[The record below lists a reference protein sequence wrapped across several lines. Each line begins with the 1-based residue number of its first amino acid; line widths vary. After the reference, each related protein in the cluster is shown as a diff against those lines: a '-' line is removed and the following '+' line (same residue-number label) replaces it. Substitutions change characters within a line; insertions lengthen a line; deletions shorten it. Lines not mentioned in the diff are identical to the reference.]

1 MAADEARI
9 CGASAEVG
17 KPRLAGASLA
27 AAAASVPTTSG
38 STGKRVAIAPSGV
51 DTFNFD
57 LNGFLVLKNALTA
70 EEVTA
75 LNATLDAMPPLQPQE
90 WYGRVHRQDYVH
102 ADVPPWG
109 VNLQNIVEAGAAFE
123 NLIDHP
129 SWLGY
134 CQKFVGQEDLYIDE
148 NFVTIRD
155 TAGTGSPL
163 HSGAHKRAMR
173 TQFRYHDGKF
183 HCGEINILIALDDVG
198 PDDGATVVR

>member
-9 CGASAEVG
+9 CAEVG
-17 KPRLAGASLA
+17 KPRLAGAPLA
-27 AAAASVPTTSG
+27 AATANRPMISSR
-38 STGKRVAIAPSGV
+38 TGKRVAIQPSGV
-51 DTFNFD
+51 DIFNFD
-57 LNGFLVLKNALTA
+57 LNGFLILKNALTA

-75 LNATLDAMPPLQPQE
+75 INATLDAMPPLQPQE

-198 PDDGATVVR
+198 PSDGATVVRE